1 MSYSPIVFSLL
12 VSLLFVP
19 ASSCSRGGED
29 SSKPQPAATTEPPQP
44 SQSVAVSQPETIPT
58 ETVQAPQPTP
68 PKPQP
73 TPKSERTAR
82 PGPSQATPA
91 PSQTAPAPSAAT
103 PTSQPTIEPPKADAE
118 PAPEPVPVL
127 APVPRRADLEQ
138 VATPPSPPRAPTATL
153 ASGTALEVRLTQAL
167 SSEKNRSGDRFEAAL
182 DHDLSVDGKILVP
195 RRSRVIG
202 KLVEVVEAGKV
213 EGRAHLSLVLTEI
226 EVGEKPY
233 PIETNTISIEAE
245 STSRRD
251 TKTVGGAAGLGAII
265 GGIAG
270 GKKGAAI
277 GATIGGGAAAAGVL
291 LTQGKEV
298 KLEPEQKFSFR
309 LEKDVQITIR

>member
-1 MSYSPIVFSLL
+1 M
-12 VSLLFVP
+12 
-19 ASSCSRGGED
+19 
-29 SSKPQPAATTEPPQP
+29 
-44 SQSVAVSQPETIPT
+44 
-58 ETVQAPQPTP
+58 
-68 PKPQP
+68 
-73 TPKSERTAR
+73 
-82 PGPSQATPA
+82 
-91 PSQTAPAPSAAT
+91 
-103 PTSQPTIEPPKADAE
+103 
-118 PAPEPVPVL
+118 
-127 APVPRRADLEQ
+127 
-138 VATPPSPPRAPTATL
+138 
-153 ASGTALEVRLTQAL
+153 RLTQAL

-309 LEKDVQITIR
+309 LEKDVQITVR